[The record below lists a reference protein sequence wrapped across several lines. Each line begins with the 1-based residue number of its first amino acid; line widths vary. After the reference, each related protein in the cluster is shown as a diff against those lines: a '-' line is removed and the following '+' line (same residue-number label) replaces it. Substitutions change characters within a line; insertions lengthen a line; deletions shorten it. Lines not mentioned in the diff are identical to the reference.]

1 VTTLTRSRLVLA
13 AAVGVVSV
21 IASCAGLEIQAAA
34 TALAVTAAT
43 VISWRWDTSWV
54 PDRDYQRWKRD
65 IQSTIDALD
74 RVQQDYLRVPEHQRQ
89 WPENRELWLRTKD
102 LKMVLEAQYEHRTL
116 DMPILDPIKMC
127 SACGYFGALFA
138 ELAPGGLRWVR
149 TCPGCGT
156 RWVEPGA

>member
-1 VTTLTRSRLVLA
+1 MTTPTRSRLVLA

-21 IASCAGLEIQAAA
+21 VASCAGWEIQAAA
-34 TALAVTAAT
+34 TAVGVTAAT
-43 VISWRWDTSWV
+43 VIWWCWGTSWV
-54 PDRDYQRWKRD
+54 PDREYQQWKRD
-65 IQSTIDALD
+65 IQETVDALD
-74 RVQQDYLRVPEHQRQ
+74 KAQQDYLQVPLHQQQ

-102 LKMVLEAQYEHRTL
+102 LKTVLDAKWAHRTL
-116 DMPILDPIKMC
+116 DMPILEPIKMC

-149 TCPGCGT
+149 TCPECGT

>member
-1 VTTLTRSRLVLA
+1 MTTPTRSRLVLA

-21 IASCAGLEIQAAA
+21 VASCAGWEIQVAA

-43 VISWRWDTSWV
+43 VITWRWDTAWV
-54 PDRDYQRWKRD
+54 PDRAYQQWKRD
-65 IQSTIDALD
+65 IQETIDALD
-74 RVQQDYLRVPEHQRQ
+74 RAQQDYLRLPVCERQR
-89 WPENRELWLRTKD
+89 PENRELWLRTKD
-102 LKMVLEAQYEHRTL
+102 LKTVLEAKYEHRTL
-116 DMPILDPIKMC
+116 DMPILEPIKMC

-156 RWVEPGA
+156 RWVEPNA